1 MAVGGAVVTRP
12 GGLTFLGGTPQVRVP
27 IENVFGSFDL
37 SFNTQFGS
45 EHPGGVNLVQ
55 GDASTIFLPRD
66 IGVETI
72 ARLGGS
78 ADGQVVGPY

>member
-12 GGLTFLGGTPQVRVP
+12 DGLTFLGGTPQVRVP

-45 EHPGGVNLVQ
+45 EHPGGVNLVR

-66 IGVETI
+66 IDVETI